1 MWSPTALALSSIE
14 WNSSKIT
21 KKFFSRSRFASFSA
35 GWRIAVLLHLAIVGV
50 ELLERFGV
58 LACDYHLVQLP
69 LAGFEI

>member
-1 MWSPTALALSSIE
+1 MELVQDHEKVFFALAICV
-14 WNSSKIT
+14 
-21 KKFFSRSRFASFSA
+21 FSA